1 MLRTAEVP
9 CSTHRPTFSVAPQ
22 RCTYPQAIQKY
33 YYILMIARPFSYPEQ
48 FCSQG
53 GQSLDI

>member
-1 MLRTAEVP
+1 MYKNKKPPLQTLRTAEVL

-33 YYILMIARPFSYPEQ
+33 FTLFIYAIVIS
-48 FCSQG
+48 
-53 GQSLDI
+53 

>member
-9 CSTHRPTFSVAPQ
+9 CSTLRPTFGVAPQ

-33 YYILMIARPFSYPEQ
+33 YYILIIASPFSRTEQ
-48 FCSQG
+48 KR
-53 GQSLDI
+53 L